1 MSIRWAAGAERGRD
15 RSIEILGIIYGATKL
30 WPRRG
35 PRHLINR
42 GVDIPN
48 SGKRKG
54 RAGKRRN
61 IMTWTVFSTYLIMT
75 RSLIMTRYHDTA
87 PDQCI
92 RPIGINPWPW
102 EKMSWLSVFSIFVY
116 YFNTPYHDSGS
127 FSPNLSWVNLY
138 EFSCQAAALCLG
150 QPASLPD
157 IRPASLPGIR
167 PARRGR

>member
-1 MSIRWAAGAERGRD
+1 MSQDWMSVHVLLNGTPKERKK
-15 RSIEILGIIYGATKL
+15 EE
-30 WPRRG
+30 RRG
-35 PRHLINR
+35 SSNACFDRR
-42 GVDIPN
+42 
-48 SGKRKG
+48 RACCF
-54 RAGKRRN
+54 RAGKCRN